1 MVEGTG
7 MRPPIFF
14 AIAPIG
20 VHQRFAS
27 HWIFIGHSVKH
38 FTCVSLFFGGSLSI
52 GDDASAQ
59 SAERQHATASTELC
73 MMII

>member
-14 AIAPIG
+14 AIASI
-20 VHQRFAS
+20 VQRFAS
-27 HWIFIGHSVKH
+27 HRIFIGDSVKH
-38 FTCVSLFFGGSLSI
+38 FTRVSLFFGGSLTI

-73 MMII
+73 MMIL